1 MLQPFYGDTRRSTT
15 HGVLYLMSSY
25 SYYAVNTTNTCPYCG
40 SENLVLDAHGGIL
53 VCRSCGAVIDD
64 TVFDA
69 APTPAVIAAPAQPT
83 AKLTKTERAQM
94 RLAALSITMSRRLS
108 RLLNTTEIDDILDY
122 AKANTPEVMEVYGNA
137 CLRKL
142 LKSLKTPA
150 ERKAALEA
158 AITLMK
164 GDYPLASILSKQ
176 YGVNKK
182 RLQYI
187 IKRIM
192 YCLNITR
199 TIEVLSTALA

>member
-1 MLQPFYGDTRRSTT
+1 MN
-15 HGVLYLMSSY
+15 
-25 SYYAVNTTNTCPYCG
+25 SYYAVSATTACPYCG
-40 SENLVLDAHGGIL
+40 SENLILDAHGGVL

-69 APTPAVIAAPAQPT
+69 APTSIATPAQPA

-94 RLAALSITMSRRLS
+94 RLVALSITMSRRLS
-108 RLLNTTEIDDILDY
+108 RLLETTEIDDILDY
-122 AKANTPEVMEVYGNA
+122 AKANTPEVMEVYGNT
-137 CLRKL
+137 CLRRL
-142 LKSLKTPA
+142 LKSFKTPA

-176 YGVNKK
+176 YGVNRR
-182 RLQYI
+182 RLRYI

-192 YCLNITR
+192 DCLSITR
-199 TIEVLSTALA
+199 TVEVLSTTLA